1 MSQPIQHGSIIGGVV
16 ATPDLDAAVSDYQGR
31 LGFDLIEQGTVAAEL
46 AKSWGVDG
54 LAGKRMATLQ
64 PTSGAHCFIR
74 LVEQPLPADYVPTT
88 TFGWASYEI
97 TVQDV
102 FGWPDKIAGS
112 GFEIIGPPK
121 EIPGLPYFVAMQV
134 HGRGKEMLYFN
145 ETRSNTP
152 SNDLPFARSPMDH
165 IFIVILAA
173 PDREASV
180 RWYRDQLRLDVGD
193 TYTIAYSM
201 INNAFGLPA
210 DTLSSL
216 TMVQKGRMPI
226 VEIDDYPAQTQPRR
240 VDAGCL
246 PPGNALV
253 SLMVDNLDKVAA
265 EWISPPQAL
274 PGPLYGGRRAAT
286 VHGPAG
292 ELLELVELGG

>member
-1 MSQPIQHGSIIGGVV
+1 MSEPIQHGSIIGGVV
-16 ATPDLDAAVSDYQGR
+16 ATPDLDAAVSDYHGR
-31 LGFDLIEQGTVAAEL
+31 LGFDLVEQDTVTTEL
-46 AKSWGVDG
+46 AQSWGVEG
-54 LAGKRMATLQ
+54 LAGKRIATLQ

-152 SNDLPFARSPMDH
+152 SSDLPFARSPMDH

-180 RWYRDQLRLDVGD
+180 RWYRDQLGLDVGD

-201 INNAFGLPA
+201 INNAFDLPA

-226 VEIDDYPAQTQPRR
+226 VEIDDYPVQTQPRR

-265 EWISPPQAL
+265 EWVSTPQLL
-274 PGPLYGGRRAAT
+274 PGAIYGGRRSAT
-286 VHGPAG
+286 VIGPSG
-292 ELLELVELGG
+292 ELLELVEIG

>member
-1 MSQPIQHGSIIGGVV
+1 MNEFLTHGRIVGGVV
-16 ATPDLDAAVSDYQGR
+16 ATPDLDAALADYHGR
-31 LGFDLIEQGTVAAEL
+31 LGFALVEKGQVGAQL
-46 AKSWGVDG
+46 ASSWGVEG
-54 LAGKRMATLQ
+54 LADKRMATLQ

-74 LVEQPLPADYVPTT
+74 IVEQPLPDDFVPTT
-88 TFGWASYEI
+88 TYGWASYEI

-102 FGWPDKIAGS
+102 FGWPAKIGGS
-112 GFEIIGPPK
+112 GFDIIGPPK

-145 ETRSNTP
+145 ETRSATP
-152 SNDLPFARSPMDH
+152 SSDLPFAQSPMDH
-165 IFIVILAA
+165 IFIVILAT
-173 PDREASV
+173 PDREATV
-180 RWYRDQLRLDVGD
+180 DWYRDRLKLDVGD

-226 VEIDDYPAQTQPRR
+226 VEIDDYPVQTKARR
-240 VDAGCL
+240 ADPGCL

-253 SLMVDNLDKVAA
+253 TLAVDSLDVIDVDWIAA
-265 EWISPPQAL
+265 PHMM
-274 PGPLYGGRRAAT
+274 PGPLYGERRAAT
-286 VHGPAG
+286 VVGPAG
-292 ELLELVELGG
+292 ELLELVEIGA